1 MSFVLDTS
9 VTMAWLF
16 EDEAT
21 PHTEILLD
29 RLQAEEAL
37 VPSLWSYEVG
47 NVLVMAERRKRI
59 SEAQGRRFAEL
70 LESLPIHI
78 ADSHT
83 PELWGGAV
91 IAART
96 HKLSVYDGAYLDL
109 AMREGTSLA
118 TLDKALKTAARKSG
132 VDIL

>member
-21 PHTEILLD
+21 QHTEALLD
-29 RLQAEEAL
+29 RLETDDAL
-37 VPSLWSYEVG
+37 VPPLWTYEVG

-59 SEAQGRRFAEL
+59 TEAQARHFTEL
-70 LESLPIHI
+70 MDSLPIHV
-78 ADSHT
+78 ADSHVM
-83 PELWGGAV
+83 ELWGGAV

-96 HKLSVYDGAYLDL
+96 YKLSVYDGAYLDL
-109 AMREGTSLA
+109 AMREGIPLA
-118 TLDKALKTAARKSG
+118 TLDKALKMAASQSG
-132 VDIL
+132 VEIL

>member
-21 PHTEILLD
+21 PHTEKILD
-29 RLQAEEAL
+29 HLQTGEAL
-37 VPSLWSYEVG
+37 VPTLWSYEVG

-59 SEAQGRRFAEL
+59 TEAQGRRFAEL
-70 LESLPIHI
+70 LGSLPIHT
-78 ADSHT
+78 ADSHI

-109 AMREGTSLA
+109 AMREGVSLA
-118 TLDKALKTAARKSG
+118 TLDKALKAAAKKCG
-132 VDIL
+132 VDTL

>member
-21 PHTEILLD
+21 RQSEALLD
-29 RLQAEEAL
+29 RLETDEAL
-37 VPSLWSYEVG
+37 VPSLWTDEVG
-47 NVLVMAERRKRI
+47 NVLVMAEQRKRI
-59 SEAQGRRFAEL
+59 TEAQGRRFAEL
-70 LESLPIHI
+70 LESLPIRI

-83 PELWGGAV
+83 LKLWGGAV
-91 IAART
+91 IVARA

-109 AMREGTSLA
+109 AMREGLSLA
-118 TLDKALKTAARKSG
+118 TLDKDLKTAARKSG
-132 VDIL
+132 VDVL